1 MLDNPGRLG
10 TQWWRQRRLF
20 RCGTEGWWGRGY
32 YATTLLLHLFCCET
46 GEQLPGR
53 LPQALLST
61 EAQLSHTEVG
71 QK

>member
-1 MLDNPGRLG
+1 MVEAEKALPLWHRGLVG
-10 TQWWRQRRLF
+10 
-20 RCGTEGWWGRGY
+20 EGY
-32 YATTLLLHLFCCET
+32 YATTLLLHLSCCET